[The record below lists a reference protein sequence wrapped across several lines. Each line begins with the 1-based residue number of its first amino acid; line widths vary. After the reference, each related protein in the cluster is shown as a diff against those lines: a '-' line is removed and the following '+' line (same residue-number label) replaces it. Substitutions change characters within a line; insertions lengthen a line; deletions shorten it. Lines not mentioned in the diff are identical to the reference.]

1 MAAPEGGSDV
11 KLVGPVVRGFDTELA
26 DAVISAIETDNPG
39 REVIVDDRGGY
50 IRISVAHECRLTH
63 ASLVDALG
71 KDFALSELEPSLSGF
86 AGRMKLTEDEAL
98 WYLERED

>member
-1 MAAPEGGSDV
+1 MGQSAVDSE
-11 KLVGPVVRGFDTELA
+11 KYVGPVVRGFDPDLA
-26 DAVISAIETDNPG
+26 DAVITAIEEDNPG

-71 KDFALSELEPSLSGF
+71 RDFALHELEPSLSGF
-86 AGRMKLTEDEAL
+86 AGRMRLDENEVV

>member
-1 MAAPEGGSDV
+1 MGQSAVDNG
-11 KLVGPVVRGFDTELA
+11 KYVGPVVRGFDPDLA
-26 DAVISAIETDNPG
+26 DAMIAAIEEDNPG

-50 IRISVAHECRLTH
+50 IRVSVSQECRLTR

-71 KDFALSELEPSLSGF
+71 RDFALSELEPSLSGF
-86 AGRMKLTEDEAL
+86 AGRMRLDENEVI